1 MVTAAARVIE
11 DEDRGDVRPTQFTND
26 IGNTRHTLSKR
37 SPVFPFIPF
46 GPKLVKKSIKFGPKF
61 VKKSLISSPF
71 LLKKTVKLAGPVA
84 VKKSP
89 FLLLKKK
96 SVKPLLGPLA
106 VKAAIKGPKE
116 AILLGGGPLALSALG
131 GGGNFDQENIRLT
144 LLRFRN
150 GLPTVGNP
158 LS

>member
-1 MVTAAARVIE
+1 MPWYQNYVFKSDLLQEKPLRCHKGKTGSVNVT
-11 DEDRGDVRPTQFTND
+11 FT
-26 IGNTRHTLSKR
+26 S
-37 SPVFPFIPF
+37 
-46 GPKLVKKSIKFGPKF
+46 GPLNKLVNCDVGSTQQGSKID
-61 VKKSLISSPF
+61 
-71 LLKKTVKLAGPVA
+71 PVC
-84 VKKSP
+84 

-106 VKAAIKGPKE
+106 VKAAIKGPIE
-116 AILLGGGPLALSALG
+116 AFKLGGGPLALSALG

-158 LS
+158 LDMS